1 MLSTVADGT
10 KQVVDSRPIVL
21 FSIHPMSILQ
31 QVTSFLKW
39 SQWITMLMI
48 MFMRRHTTLTMTS
61 TFMEIPIMVITLV
74 SLTILTLLMS
84 TNYTPM
90 IQQCT

>member
-1 MLSTVADGT
+1 
-10 KQVVDSRPIVL
+10 
-21 FSIHPMSILQ
+21 
-31 QVTSFLKW
+31 
-39 SQWITMLMI
+39 MLMI
-48 MFMRRHTTLTMTS
+48 MFMSRHTTLTMTS

-90 IQQCT
+90 IQLCT